1 MARYGSATTSAHLDV
16 EVILLAWYLFFVFF
30 FLLLCFSPV
39 FVCIVRDHLV
49 CFSVNKSFGLNIWM

>member
-1 MARYGSATTSAHLDV
+1 MARYGSATTSTHLDV

-30 FLLLCFSPV
+30 FFYCAFPPF
-39 FVCIVRDHLV
+39 FVCIVRDHLA